1 MVNNNLKQNA
11 LGYMM
16 HKARSDKSK
25 ALTSFE
31 LLLEHPAGIGDH
43 STGDFYKNLDEALDT
58 LVDAEDRL
66 EVLEALNERYEVTSL
81 TWDDPAPSSEPP
93 PF

>member
-1 MVNNNLKQNA
+1 MIHENQVKKRA
-11 LGYMM
+11 FAYMTQ
-16 HKARSDKSK
+16 KAHSDRSK
-25 ALTSFE
+25 ALLSLE

-43 STGDFYKNLDEALDT
+43 STGDFYNNLDEALDT

-66 EVLEALNERYEVTSL
+66 SILEELRNNSNVNDFDFT
-81 TWDDPAPSSEPP
+81 PP

>member
-1 MVNNNLKQNA
+1 MSLKENA
-11 LGYMM
+11 FEYL
-16 HKARSDKSK
+16 HNKALTDKSK
-25 ALTSFE
+25 ALASLD

-66 EVLEALNERYEVTSL
+66 EVLEMLSEQYMNDTE
-81 TWDDPAPSSEPP
+81 PPSEPP

>member
-1 MVNNNLKQNA
+1 MFTNNLKQNA
-11 LGYMM
+11 FSYMTQ
-16 HKARSDKSK
+16 KALTDKSK

-66 EVLEALNERYEVTSL
+66 EILEELQERYINNL
-81 TWDDPAPSSEPP
+81 EPQSDFP